1 MSELKTSRSIPSWDF
16 FLYVLLIIK
25 LEWYIIGI
33 LLPKLFWPTVRK
45 NCSSDLKKI
54 SNSWPS
60 ASYFKS
66 FSQSQEQF
74 FLTVG
79 QNNFGNKILISLHL
93 QFSIFLRKVL
103 YICMYERN
111 KLFILRWQYAYWNL
125 VAVLLQYAFL
135 SYQIRR
141 VYVSW
146 LDYISN
152 LFKNNCIVFPIK
164 MQTNNLKKW
173 QTIDFDIEYS
183 TNCI

>member
-1 MSELKTSRSIPSWDF
+1 MKYSK
-16 FLYVLLIIK
+16 IIWGNYCQK
-25 LEWYIIGI
+25 CVCFCFENI
-33 LLPKLFWPTVRK
+33 LLWLNFWHSKLLVISKKKEMNFLCHSFLSEFFIFHSI
-45 NCSSDLKKI
+45 CS
-54 SNSWPS
+54 WVF
-60 ASYFKS
+60 FK
-66 FSQSQEQF
+66 EN
-74 FLTVG
+74 VV
-79 QNNFGNKILISLHL
+79 H
-93 QFSIFLRKVL
+93 
-103 YICMYERN
+103 MYERN

-141 VYVSW
+141 VYVS
-146 LDYISN
+146 LHLN